1 MAGRRVGRQA
11 HWQAGALKTG
21 ALKAGADGCVAQEWD
36 GWMDLNGM
44 QWLFILALGD
54 GPMVMVVL

>member
-1 MAGRRVGRQA
+1 M
-11 HWQAGALKTG
+11 
-21 ALKAGADGCVAQEWD
+21 KAGADGCVAQEWD